1 MTDAAEKPS
10 TDEMD
15 RRRHARAAYEADVR
29 VKLYT
34 VSGYVDL
41 ADKVLYCCT
50 ADLSES
56 GIRLSSDIEIPVG
69 SVLEMSVVS
78 EDPAKVFTH
87 RGEVRWVFDD
97 IDPGKFLLGIE
108 FIQSSSGHRDEW
120 LEFVS
125 ARVKREAEKQASAD

>member
-10 TDEMD
+10 MDEMD
-15 RRRHARAAYEADVR
+15 RRRQARAAYKADVR

-50 ADLSES
+50 ADLSEF
-56 GIRLSSDIEIPVG
+56 GVRLSNDIEIPVG
-69 SVLEMSVVS
+69 SVLEMSIVS
-78 EDPAKVFTH
+78 EDPAKAFTH
-87 RGEVRWVFDD
+87 RGEIRWVSGD
-97 IDPGKFLLGIE
+97 IDPSKFLLGIE
-108 FIQSSSGHRDEW
+108 FIQTSAGQRDEW

-125 ARVKREAEKQASAD
+125 ARLKREAEKQASAD